1 MKNVEDYYPL
11 SPMQQGMLFHSL
23 SAPASGMYH
32 EQVSVSLHGQ
42 LDASAFSRA
51 WEQVVQRHAALRT
64 SFFWEDLDEP
74 VQVVHRNV
82 PLSWDRHDWR
92 GLSRDE
98 QAERFAAYL
107 QVDRKRPFDLSH
119 PPVMRLTLIRMSED
133 VHKFLWS
140 YHHALLDGWSV
151 SLVLKEVY
159 GVYEA
164 FCQERYIETA
174 PARPFRD
181 YIKWLKQLDL
191 SETENFWRAKLKG
204 FAAPTPVP
212 GDQLCGSVTDN
223 PNDYDSLISKLPASL
238 TEALQRFVRQHHLTL
253 NTVIQAAWA
262 MLLSRHSGAEDVG
275 FGATVAG
282 RPTTLE
288 TAETMVGAFINTVPV
303 RVKASASDLLLP
315 WLKQLQSQ
323 FAEVRKH
330 EYASLV
336 SIQGW
341 SEVCRGLFETLVV
354 FENFPTDGLGQET
367 SATLKIGDSA
377 YSTRTNYPLTL
388 MVVPEQEMC
397 FRLMY
402 DCRRIDASS
411 ITRLLDHYRT
421 LLEGMIANPD
431 RRLREIPM
439 LTQTERKQLLVEWND
454 TTRNYLQHECLHELI
469 EAQVRRTPDDVAVVF
484 ENTELT
490 YRELNQRANQLA
502 HYLAKL
508 GVGPD
513 VLVGICAERSIEMV
527 IGLLGI
533 LKAGGAYVPL
543 DPAYPRERLAFMLH
557 DAQLPVLLTQAETM
571 NRLPE
576 HHAQLICLDRD
587 RQMLAREKT
596 ENPLSAVTGENLA
609 YVIYTSGSTGQPKGA
624 MNTHKGICNRLLWMQ
639 EAYRLTEADRVLQK
653 TPFSF
658 DVSVWEFFWPLL
670 AGARLVIA
678 RPDGHRDSAYLVN
691 MINEQKI
698 TTLHFVPS
706 MLQMFL
712 DDPGMEGCSSLKRVI
727 CSGEALTVA
736 LQERFFAKLGA
747 VLHNLYGPTE
757 AAVDVTYWACQRGSS
772 WPTVPIGRPIA
783 NTQIYILDPDLQPV
797 PIGVAGELHIG
808 GIGLARGYL
817 NRPELTN
824 QKFIADPFS
833 KQANARM
840 YKTGDLARYLPDG
853 NIEYLGRIDH
863 QVKIRGFRIELGE
876 IESVLSLHPRVRE
889 TVVLAREDTPG
900 EKVLAAYVVPS
911 QESTPS
917 ANELRVFL
925 RQKLPEYMVPS
936 AFVYLKS
943 LPVTSNG
950 KVDRAALPP
959 HDPKASLVKESSL
972 APRTL
977 TEKTLAKVWAEVLKL
992 EQIGVHDHFFD
1003 LGGHSLLLAQVY
1015 RRLRGRFDREIS
1027 LVDLFEYPTIAAL
1040 AQHINGNEARD
1051 LSIEQDADVTNLRAG
1066 KSRIAE
1072 LQRRRQSN
1080 EG

>member
-1 MKNVEDYYPL
+1 
-11 SPMQQGMLFHSL
+11 
-23 SAPASGMYH
+23 
-32 EQVSVSLHGQ
+32 
-42 LDASAFSRA
+42 
-51 WEQVVQRHAALRT
+51 
-64 SFFWEDLDEP
+64 
-74 VQVVHRNV
+74 
-82 PLSWDRHDWR
+82 
-92 GLSRDE
+92 
-98 QAERFAAYL
+98 
-107 QVDRKRPFDLSH
+107 
-119 PPVMRLTLIRMSED
+119 
-133 VHKFLWS
+133 
-140 YHHALLDGWSV
+140 
-151 SLVLKEVY
+151 
-159 GVYEA
+159 
-164 FCQERYIETA
+164 
-174 PARPFRD
+174 
-181 YIKWLKQLDL
+181 
-191 SETENFWRAKLKG
+191 
-204 FAAPTPVP
+204 
-212 GDQLCGSVTDN
+212 
-223 PNDYDSLISKLPASL
+223 
-238 TEALQRFVRQHHLTL
+238 
-253 NTVIQAAWA
+253 
-262 MLLSRHSGAEDVG
+262 
-275 FGATVAG
+275 
-282 RPTTLE
+282 
-288 TAETMVGAFINTVPV
+288 
-303 RVKASASDLLLP
+303 
-315 WLKQLQSQ
+315 
-323 FAEVRKH
+323 
-330 EYASLV
+330 
-336 SIQGW
+336 
-341 SEVCRGLFETLVV
+341 
-354 FENFPTDGLGQET
+354 
-367 SATLKIGDSA
+367 
-377 YSTRTNYPLTL
+377 
-388 MVVPEQEMC
+388 
-397 FRLMY
+397 
-402 DCRRIDASS
+402 
-411 ITRLLDHYRT
+411 
-421 LLEGMIANPD
+421 
-431 RRLREIPM
+431 
-439 LTQTERKQLLVEWND
+439 
-454 TTRNYLQHECLHELI
+454 
-469 EAQVRRTPDDVAVVF
+469 
-484 ENTELT
+484 
-490 YRELNQRANQLA
+490 
-502 HYLAKL
+502 
-508 GVGPD
+508 
-513 VLVGICAERSIEMV
+513 
-527 IGLLGI
+527 
-533 LKAGGAYVPL
+533 
-543 DPAYPRERLAFMLH
+543 
-557 DAQLPVLLTQAETM
+557 M

-576 HHAQLICLDRD
+576 HQAQLICLDRD

-747 VLHNLYGPTE
+747 ALHNLYGPTE

-1040 AQHINGNEARD
+1040 ARHINGNEARD

>member
-1 MKNVEDYYPL
+1 
-11 SPMQQGMLFHSL
+11 
-23 SAPASGMYH
+23 
-32 EQVSVSLHGQ
+32 
-42 LDASAFSRA
+42 
-51 WEQVVQRHAALRT
+51 
-64 SFFWEDLDEP
+64 
-74 VQVVHRNV
+74 
-82 PLSWDRHDWR
+82 
-92 GLSRDE
+92 
-98 QAERFAAYL
+98 
-107 QVDRKRPFDLSH
+107 
-119 PPVMRLTLIRMSED
+119 
-133 VHKFLWS
+133 
-140 YHHALLDGWSV
+140 
-151 SLVLKEVY
+151 
-159 GVYEA
+159 
-164 FCQERYIETA
+164 
-174 PARPFRD
+174 
-181 YIKWLKQLDL
+181 
-191 SETENFWRAKLKG
+191 
-204 FAAPTPVP
+204 
-212 GDQLCGSVTDN
+212 
-223 PNDYDSLISKLPASL
+223 
-238 TEALQRFVRQHHLTL
+238 
-253 NTVIQAAWA
+253 
-262 MLLSRHSGAEDVG
+262 
-275 FGATVAG
+275 
-282 RPTTLE
+282 
-288 TAETMVGAFINTVPV
+288 
-303 RVKASASDLLLP
+303 
-315 WLKQLQSQ
+315 
-323 FAEVRKH
+323 
-330 EYASLV
+330 
-336 SIQGW
+336 
-341 SEVCRGLFETLVV
+341 
-354 FENFPTDGLGQET
+354 
-367 SATLKIGDSA
+367 
-377 YSTRTNYPLTL
+377 
-388 MVVPEQEMC
+388 
-397 FRLMY
+397 
-402 DCRRIDASS
+402 
-411 ITRLLDHYRT
+411 
-421 LLEGMIANPD
+421 
-431 RRLREIPM
+431 
-439 LTQTERKQLLVEWND
+439 
-454 TTRNYLQHECLHELI
+454 
-469 EAQVRRTPDDVAVVF
+469 
-484 ENTELT
+484 
-490 YRELNQRANQLA
+490 
-502 HYLAKL
+502 
-508 GVGPD
+508 
-513 VLVGICAERSIEMV
+513 
-527 IGLLGI
+527 
-533 LKAGGAYVPL
+533 
-543 DPAYPRERLAFMLH
+543 
-557 DAQLPVLLTQAETM
+557 
-571 NRLPE
+571 
-576 HHAQLICLDRD
+576 
-587 RQMLAREKT
+587 
-596 ENPLSAVTGENLA
+596 
-609 YVIYTSGSTGQPKGA
+609 
-624 MNTHKGICNRLLWMQ
+624 MQ

-1040 AQHINGNEARD
+1040 ARHINGNEARD